1 MSQPTS
7 SITGASAPSSAC
19 QCKFMRHDK
28 WANVL
33 FVHWAVPPDL
43 EPLLLDGLN
52 GNDESGRFEL
62 DKYICVPRS
71 SPDGD
76 ILCNDND
83 NANDRKSNKDGT
95 CANGSRAYVGLVL
108 LTEHNV
114 GPTIGRGFERLLVT
128 HHGANIRT
136 YVRPT
141 RGYNDDDDDNDDYW
155 RGITFA
161 SLECDDRF
169 TSCGANVFGM
179 PYRVASMERTY
190 HCAEGPSML
199 HGERR
204 ANAANGEQKDNDLQ
218 ALVRTMKNALSSK
231 EVDDLMCRQ
240 DGRCCGDGK
249 NAVHTDIAIE
259 ANMMSMKS
267 VRQSSGGMAGS
278 IGTPLSMMTK
288 GRSGLHSSKLVAQSP
303 DTACDFEE
311 DGDMIPTDA
320 TSTGSGYSVEC
331 QWEVQPDERLTEEE
345 LSMANFFVERYH
357 VYTRKYSLHWRGT
370 VAHEEWPIQK
380 AVIKYLEFADIN
392 GYEPKEMLPILRHMA
407 ENKPDNVYF
416 SRGVGPIDFAFLRPV

>member
-7 SITGASAPSSAC
+7 SITGATAPSSAC

-76 ILCNDND
+76 ILCNDNG
-83 NANDRKSNKDGT
+83 NANDRNSNKDGT

-141 RGYNDDDDDNDDYW
+141 RGCTCNDDDDDYW

-179 PYRVASMERTY
+179 PYRVASMKRIY
-190 HCAEGPSML
+190 HCAEDPSML

-204 ANAANGEQKDNDLQ
+204 ANAADGEQKDNDLQ
-218 ALVRTMKNALSSK
+218 ALARTSTLSSK

-240 DGRCCGDGK
+240 HGRSCGDGR
-249 NAVHTDIAIE
+249 NTVHTDIAIE
-259 ANMMSMKS
+259 VNMMSMKS
-267 VRQSSGGMAGS
+267 VRQSSGGMTGS
-278 IGTPLSMMTK
+278 IGTPRLSMMTK
-288 GRSGLHSSKLVAQSP
+288 GSSGLHSSKLVAQSP
-303 DTACDFEE
+303 DTACNFEK
-311 DGDMIPTDA
+311 DGVMIPTDT

-331 QWEVQPDERLTEEE
+331 QWEVNPDEKLTEEE
-345 LSMANFFVERYH
+345 LCMAKFFVERYH
-357 VYTRKYSLHWRGT
+357 VYTRKYGLHWRGT
-370 VAHEEWPIQK
+370 VAHEIWPIQK
-380 AVIKYLEFADIN
+380 ATVKDLAFGNIN
-392 GYEPKEMLPILRHMA
+392 EYEPTSMLPILRHMA
-407 ENKPDNVYF
+407 ETKPDSVLF
-416 SRGVGPIDFAFLRPV
+416 SSGVGPIDFAFLRPV